1 MNSTEL
7 IWAWED
13 LMKMVF
19 WVYLTGLCCLSDVK
33 KKKKKVDKICNKK
46 KLTKTQVSLFVSLFK
61 GNFVD
66 TI

>member
-7 IWAWED
+7 IWAWKD

-33 KKKKKVDKICNKK
+33 KKKKKKVDKICNKK
-46 KLTKTQVSLFVSLFK
+46 LTNTQVSLFVSLFW
-61 GNFVD
+61 
-66 TI
+66 

>member
-7 IWAWED
+7 IWAWKD

-19 WVYLTGLCCLSDVK
+19 WVYLTGMCCLSGV
-33 KKKKKVDKICNKK
+33 KKKVDKICNKK
-46 KLTKTQVSLFVSLFK
+46 NLTKTQVSLFVSLFK

>member
-1 MNSTEL
+1 
-7 IWAWED
+7 
-13 LMKMVF
+13 MKMVF